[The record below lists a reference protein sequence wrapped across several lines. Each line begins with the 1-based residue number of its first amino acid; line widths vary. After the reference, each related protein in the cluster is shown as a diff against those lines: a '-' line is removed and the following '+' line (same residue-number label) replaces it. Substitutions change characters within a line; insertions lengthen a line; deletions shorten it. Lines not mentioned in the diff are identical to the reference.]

1 MKQFLLDLDAS
12 INGIYLN
19 SETIELLSV
28 IQCKNIEELKKFAQ
42 DCSQLDLSEKYF
54 SNWSEQDIENIKKDL
69 FEKYIKKIN
78 PNQSIQSQNLKEETL
93 ALIAMLN
100 LQYWCENEDEKERLK
115 KIYAQNEKKYQ
126 DMIQEKYNIDNIF
139 KKNEE
144 IIENKQEQKNDMQ
157 IVVYK
162 NSTLKRI
169 INKIL
174 NFLHL
179 R

>member
-1 MKQFLLDLDAS
+1 MLSVNTRQAYAEIDSFIDLLDEY
-12 INGIYLN
+12 N
-19 SETIELLSV
+19 
-28 IQCKNIEELKKFAQ
+28 KNKIP
-42 DCSQLDLSEKYF
+42 EKLREYF
-54 SNWSEQDIENIKKDL
+54 KNEKD
-69 FEKYIKKIN
+69 EKYIKKIN

-144 IIENKQEQKNDMQ
+144 IIENKQEQKNNMQ

-162 NSTLKRI
+162 KSTLKRI

>member
-1 MKQFLLDLDAS
+1 
-12 INGIYLN
+12 
-19 SETIELLSV
+19 
-28 IQCKNIEELKKFAQ
+28 
-42 DCSQLDLSEKYF
+42 
-54 SNWSEQDIENIKKDL
+54 
-69 FEKYIKKIN
+69 
-78 PNQSIQSQNLKEETL
+78 
-93 ALIAMLN
+93 MLN

-144 IIENKQEQKNDMQ
+144 IIENKQEQKSNMQ
-157 IVVYK
+157 IVEYK
-162 NSTLKRI
+162 NSALKRI

>member
-1 MKQFLLDLDAS
+1 MLSVNTRQAYAEIDSFIDLLDEY
-12 INGIYLN
+12 N
-19 SETIELLSV
+19 
-28 IQCKNIEELKKFAQ
+28 KNKIP
-42 DCSQLDLSEKYF
+42 EKLREYF
-54 SNWSEQDIENIKKDL
+54 KNEKD
-69 FEKYIKKIN
+69 EKYIKKIN
-78 PNQSIQSQNLKEETL
+78 PNQSIQRQNLKEETL

-126 DMIQEKYNIDNIF
+126 DIIQEKYNIDNIF

-169 INKIL
+169 IKKIL

>member
-1 MKQFLLDLDAS
+1 MLSVNTRQAYAEIDSFIDLLDEY
-12 INGIYLN
+12 N
-19 SETIELLSV
+19 
-28 IQCKNIEELKKFAQ
+28 KNKIP
-42 DCSQLDLSEKYF
+42 EKLREYF
-54 SNWSEQDIENIKKDL
+54 KNEKD
-69 FEKYIKKIN
+69 EKYIKKIN

-169 INKIL
+169 IKKIL

>member
-1 MKQFLLDLDAS
+1 M
-12 INGIYLN
+12 
-19 SETIELLSV
+19 
-28 IQCKNIEELKKFAQ
+28 
-42 DCSQLDLSEKYF
+42 
-54 SNWSEQDIENIKKDL
+54 
-69 FEKYIKKIN
+69 
-78 PNQSIQSQNLKEETL
+78 
-93 ALIAMLN
+93 
-100 LQYWCENEDEKERLK
+100 K

-162 NSTLKRI
+162 NSTLKKI

>member
-1 MKQFLLDLDAS
+1 MLSVNTRQAYAEIDSFIDLLDEY
-12 INGIYLN
+12 N
-19 SETIELLSV
+19 
-28 IQCKNIEELKKFAQ
+28 KNKIP
-42 DCSQLDLSEKYF
+42 EKLREYF
-54 SNWSEQDIENIKKDL
+54 KNEKD
-69 FEKYIKKIN
+69 EKYIKKIN

>member
-1 MKQFLLDLDAS
+1 MLSVNTRQAYAEIDSFIDLLDEY
-12 INGIYLN
+12 N
-19 SETIELLSV
+19 
-28 IQCKNIEELKKFAQ
+28 KNKIP
-42 DCSQLDLSEKYF
+42 EKLREYF
-54 SNWSEQDIENIKKDL
+54 KNEKD
-69 FEKYIKKIN
+69 EKYIKKIN

-144 IIENKQEQKNDMQ
+144 IIENKQEQKNNMQ

>member
-1 MKQFLLDLDAS
+1 MQHGSD
-12 INGIYLN
+12 IN
-19 SETIELLSV
+19 SV
-28 IQCKNIEELKKFAQ
+28 CTYCGTGCDITAQ
-42 DCSQLDLSEKYF
+42 VEH
-54 SNWSEQDIENIKKDL
+54 N
-69 FEKYIKKIN
+69 KI
-78 PNQSIQSQNLKEETL
+78 I
-93 ALIAMLN
+93 
-100 LQYWCENEDEKERLK
+100 

>member
-1 MKQFLLDLDAS
+1 MLSVNTRQAYAEIDTFIDLLDEY
-12 INGIYLN
+12 N
-19 SETIELLSV
+19 
-28 IQCKNIEELKKFAQ
+28 KNKIPEKLREYFKK
-42 DCSQLDLSEKYF
+42 EK
-54 SNWSEQDIENIKKDL
+54 D
-69 FEKYIKKIN
+69 EKYIKKIN

-162 NSTLKRI
+162 SSALKRI

>member
-1 MKQFLLDLDAS
+1 MLSVNTRQAYAEIDSFIDLLDEY
-12 INGIYLN
+12 N
-19 SETIELLSV
+19 
-28 IQCKNIEELKKFAQ
+28 KNKIPKKLREYFKN
-42 DCSQLDLSEKYF
+42 EK
-54 SNWSEQDIENIKKDL
+54 D
-69 FEKYIKKIN
+69 EKYIKKIN

-144 IIENKQEQKNDMQ
+144 IIENKQEQKNNMQ
-157 IVVYK
+157 IVEYK
-162 NSTLKRI
+162 NSVLKRI
-169 INKIL
+169 VNKIL

>member
-1 MKQFLLDLDAS
+1 MLSVNTRQAYAEIDSFIDLLDEY
-12 INGIYLN
+12 N
-19 SETIELLSV
+19 
-28 IQCKNIEELKKFAQ
+28 KNKIP
-42 DCSQLDLSEKYF
+42 EKLREYF
-54 SNWSEQDIENIKKDL
+54 KNEKD
-69 FEKYIKKIN
+69 EKYIKKIN

-100 LQYWCENEDEKERLK
+100 LQYWCENEDEKERMK

-144 IIENKQEQKNDMQ
+144 IIENKQEQKNNMQ
-157 IVVYK
+157 IVEYK
-162 NSTLKRI
+162 NSVLKRI
-169 INKIL
+169 VNKIL

>member
-1 MKQFLLDLDAS
+1 MLSVNTRQAYAEIDSFIDLLDEY
-12 INGIYLN
+12 N
-19 SETIELLSV
+19 
-28 IQCKNIEELKKFAQ
+28 KNKIP
-42 DCSQLDLSEKYF
+42 EKLREYF
-54 SNWSEQDIENIKKDL
+54 KNEKDK
-69 FEKYIKKIN
+69 KYIKKIN

-144 IIENKQEQKNDMQ
+144 IIENKQEQKNNMQ
-157 IVVYK
+157 IVEYK
-162 NSTLKRI
+162 NSVLKRI
-169 INKIL
+169 VNKIL

>member
-1 MKQFLLDLDAS
+1 MLSVNTRQAYAEIDSFIDLLDEY
-12 INGIYLN
+12 N
-19 SETIELLSV
+19 
-28 IQCKNIEELKKFAQ
+28 KNKIP
-42 DCSQLDLSEKYF
+42 EKLREYF
-54 SNWSEQDIENIKKDL
+54 KNEKD
-69 FEKYIKKIN
+69 EKYIKKIN
-78 PNQSIQSQNLKEETL
+78 PNQSIQSQKLKEETL

-144 IIENKQEQKNDMQ
+144 IIENKQEQKNNMQ
-157 IVVYK
+157 IVEYK
-162 NSTLKRI
+162 NSVLKRI
-169 INKIL
+169 VNKIL

>member
-1 MKQFLLDLDAS
+1 MLSVNTRQAYAEIDSFIDLLDEY
-12 INGIYLN
+12 N
-19 SETIELLSV
+19 
-28 IQCKNIEELKKFAQ
+28 KNKIP
-42 DCSQLDLSEKYF
+42 EKLREYF
-54 SNWSEQDIENIKKDL
+54 KNEKD
-69 FEKYIKKIN
+69 EKYIKKIN
-78 PNQSIQSQNLKEETL
+78 PNQSIQRQNLKEETL

>member
-1 MKQFLLDLDAS
+1 MLSVNTRQAYAEIDSFIDLLDEY
-12 INGIYLN
+12 N
-19 SETIELLSV
+19 
-28 IQCKNIEELKKFAQ
+28 KNKIP
-42 DCSQLDLSEKYF
+42 EKLREYF
-54 SNWSEQDIENIKKDL
+54 KNEKD
-69 FEKYIKKIN
+69 EKYIKKIK

-144 IIENKQEQKNDMQ
+144 IIENKQEQKNNMQ
-157 IVVYK
+157 IVEYK
-162 NSTLKRI
+162 NSVLKRI
-169 INKIL
+169 VNKIL

>member
-1 MKQFLLDLDAS
+1 MLSVNTRQAYAEIDSFIDLLDEY
-12 INGIYLN
+12 N
-19 SETIELLSV
+19 
-28 IQCKNIEELKKFAQ
+28 KNKIP
-42 DCSQLDLSEKYF
+42 EKLREYF
-54 SNWSEQDIENIKKDL
+54 KNEKD
-69 FEKYIKKIN
+69 EKYIKKIH

>member
-1 MKQFLLDLDAS
+1 MLFVNTRQAYAEIDSFIDLLDEY
-12 INGIYLN
+12 N
-19 SETIELLSV
+19 
-28 IQCKNIEELKKFAQ
+28 KNKIP
-42 DCSQLDLSEKYF
+42 EKLREYF
-54 SNWSEQDIENIKKDL
+54 KNEKD
-69 FEKYIKKIN
+69 EKYIKKIN

>member
-1 MKQFLLDLDAS
+1 MLSVNTRQAYAEIDSFIDLLDEY
-12 INGIYLN
+12 N
-19 SETIELLSV
+19 
-28 IQCKNIEELKKFAQ
+28 KNKIP
-42 DCSQLDLSEKYF
+42 EKLREYF
-54 SNWSEQDIENIKKDL
+54 KNEKD
-69 FEKYIKKIN
+69 EKYIKKIN

-144 IIENKQEQKNDMQ
+144 IIENKQEQKNNMQ
-157 IVVYK
+157 IVIYK

>member
-1 MKQFLLDLDAS
+1 MLSVNTRQAYAEIDSFIDLLDEY
-12 INGIYLN
+12 N
-19 SETIELLSV
+19 
-28 IQCKNIEELKKFAQ
+28 KNKIP
-42 DCSQLDLSEKYF
+42 EKLREYF
-54 SNWSEQDIENIKKDL
+54 KNEKD
-69 FEKYIKKIN
+69 EKYIKKIN

-144 IIENKQEQKNDMQ
+144 IIENKQEQKNNMQ

-162 NSTLKRI
+162 NSVLKRI
-169 INKIL
+169 VNKIL

>member
-1 MKQFLLDLDAS
+1 MLSVNTRQAYAEIDSLIDLLDEY
-12 INGIYLN
+12 N
-19 SETIELLSV
+19 
-28 IQCKNIEELKKFAQ
+28 KNKIP
-42 DCSQLDLSEKYF
+42 EKLREYF
-54 SNWSEQDIENIKKDL
+54 KNEKD
-69 FEKYIKKIN
+69 EKYIKKIN

-126 DMIQEKYNIDNIF
+126 EMIQEKYNIDNIF

-169 INKIL
+169 IKKIL

>member
-1 MKQFLLDLDAS
+1 MLSVNTRQAYAEIDSFIDLLDEY
-12 INGIYLN
+12 N
-19 SETIELLSV
+19 
-28 IQCKNIEELKKFAQ
+28 KNKIP
-42 DCSQLDLSEKYF
+42 EKLREYF
-54 SNWSEQDIENIKKDL
+54 KNEKD
-69 FEKYIKKIN
+69 EKYIKKIN

-126 DMIQEKYNIDNIF
+126 DMIQAKYNIDNIF

-144 IIENKQEQKNDMQ
+144 IIENKQEQKNNMQ

>member
-1 MKQFLLDLDAS
+1 MLSVNTRQAYAEIDSFIDLLDEY
-12 INGIYLN
+12 N
-19 SETIELLSV
+19 
-28 IQCKNIEELKKFAQ
+28 KNKIP
-42 DCSQLDLSEKYF
+42 EKLREYF
-54 SNWSEQDIENIKKDL
+54 KNEKD
-69 FEKYIKKIN
+69 EKYIKKIN

-126 DMIQEKYNIDNIF
+126 EMIQEKYNIDNIF

>member
-1 MKQFLLDLDAS
+1 MLSVNTRQAYAEIDSFIDLLDEY
-12 INGIYLN
+12 N
-19 SETIELLSV
+19 
-28 IQCKNIEELKKFAQ
+28 KNKIP
-42 DCSQLDLSEKYF
+42 EKLREYF
-54 SNWSEQDIENIKKDL
+54 KNEKD
-69 FEKYIKKIN
+69 EKYIKKIN

-144 IIENKQEQKNDMQ
+144 IIENKQEQKNNMQ
-157 IVVYK
+157 IVEYK
-162 NSTLKRI
+162 NSVLKRI
-169 INKIL
+169 VNKIL

>member
-1 MKQFLLDLDAS
+1 MLSVNTRQAYAEIDSFIDLLDEY
-12 INGIYLN
+12 N
-19 SETIELLSV
+19 
-28 IQCKNIEELKKFAQ
+28 KNKIP
-42 DCSQLDLSEKYF
+42 EKLREYF
-54 SNWSEQDIENIKKDL
+54 KNEKDK
-69 FEKYIKKIN
+69 KYIKKIN
-78 PNQSIQSQNLKEETL
+78 PNQSIQSQNLKKETL

-144 IIENKQEQKNDMQ
+144 IIENKQEQKSNMQ

-162 NSTLKRI
+162 NSALKRI

>member
-1 MKQFLLDLDAS
+1 MLSVNTRQAYAEIDSLIDLLDEY
-12 INGIYLN
+12 N
-19 SETIELLSV
+19 
-28 IQCKNIEELKKFAQ
+28 KNKIP
-42 DCSQLDLSEKYF
+42 EKLREYF
-54 SNWSEQDIENIKKDL
+54 KNEKD
-69 FEKYIKKIN
+69 EKYIKKIN

-126 DMIQEKYNIDNIF
+126 EMIQEKYNIDNIF

>member
-1 MKQFLLDLDAS
+1 MLSVNTRQAYAEIDSFIDLLDEY
-12 INGIYLN
+12 N
-19 SETIELLSV
+19 
-28 IQCKNIEELKKFAQ
+28 KNKIP
-42 DCSQLDLSEKYF
+42 EKLREYF
-54 SNWSEQDIENIKKDL
+54 KNEKD
-69 FEKYIKKIN
+69 EKYIKKIN

-144 IIENKQEQKNDMQ
+144 IIENKQEKKNDMQ

>member
-1 MKQFLLDLDAS
+1 MLSVNTRQAYAEIDTFIDLLDEY
-12 INGIYLN
+12 N
-19 SETIELLSV
+19 
-28 IQCKNIEELKKFAQ
+28 KNKIPEKLREYFKK
-42 DCSQLDLSEKYF
+42 EK
-54 SNWSEQDIENIKKDL
+54 D
-69 FEKYIKKIN
+69 EKYIKKIN

-126 DMIQEKYNIDNIF
+126 DMIQEKYDIENIF
-139 KKNEE
+139 KKKEA
-144 IIENKQEQKNDMQ
+144 IIENKQEQKSNMQ
-157 IVVYK
+157 IVEYK
-162 NSTLKRI
+162 NSALKKI

>member
-1 MKQFLLDLDAS
+1 MLSVNTRQAYAEIDSFIDLLDEY
-12 INGIYLN
+12 N
-19 SETIELLSV
+19 
-28 IQCKNIEELKKFAQ
+28 KNKIPKKLREYFKN
-42 DCSQLDLSEKYF
+42 EK
-54 SNWSEQDIENIKKDL
+54 D
-69 FEKYIKKIN
+69 EKYIKKIN

-169 INKIL
+169 IKKIL

>member
-1 MKQFLLDLDAS
+1 
-12 INGIYLN
+12 
-19 SETIELLSV
+19 
-28 IQCKNIEELKKFAQ
+28 
-42 DCSQLDLSEKYF
+42 
-54 SNWSEQDIENIKKDL
+54 
-69 FEKYIKKIN
+69 
-78 PNQSIQSQNLKEETL
+78 
-93 ALIAMLN
+93 MLN

>member
-1 MKQFLLDLDAS
+1 MLSVNTRQAYAEIDSFIDLLDEY
-12 INGIYLN
+12 N
-19 SETIELLSV
+19 
-28 IQCKNIEELKKFAQ
+28 KNKIT
-42 DCSQLDLSEKYF
+42 EKLREYF
-54 SNWSEQDIENIKKDL
+54 KNEKD
-69 FEKYIKKIN
+69 EKYIKKIN

-100 LQYWCENEDEKERLK
+100 LQYWCENEDEKERVK

>member
-1 MKQFLLDLDAS
+1 MLSVNTRQAYAEIDSFIDLLDEY
-12 INGIYLN
+12 N
-19 SETIELLSV
+19 
-28 IQCKNIEELKKFAQ
+28 KNKIP
-42 DCSQLDLSEKYF
+42 EKLREYF
-54 SNWSEQDIENIKKDL
+54 KNEKD
-69 FEKYIKKIN
+69 EKYIKKIN

-169 INKIL
+169 IIKIL